1 MRFKFY
7 LRGIGLGILFSVLL
21 MTIAI
26 NIHKSEFLSDDEI
39 IKRAEVLGMEF
50 PEKKQDSNIDDTEN
64 TENILGTEINEILP
78 GETISSTQYINADTN
93 DEIENKI
100 DEDKKDEDKKDENN
114 KDTNNIDENN
124 KDQNNSEDIGADS
137 NSDSIDNSL
146 SSGDN
151 GLDIA
156 AGEQDKNDFVIIE
169 IKRGDVC
176 RSISEELMEL
186 NVVDDAEAFRK
197 YMGKKGYASKIH
209 TGKFK
214 IPKNASYDEIGKIL
228 TKK

>member
-1 MRFKFY
+1 M
-7 LRGIGLGILFSVLL
+7 
-21 MTIAI
+21 
-26 NIHKSEFLSDDEI
+26 
-39 IKRAEVLGMEF
+39 
-50 PEKKQDSNIDDTEN
+50 
-64 TENILGTEINEILP
+64 
-78 GETISSTQYINADTN
+78 
-93 DEIENKI
+93 
-100 DEDKKDEDKKDENN
+100 
-114 KDTNNIDENN
+114 
-124 KDQNNSEDIGADS
+124 
-137 NSDSIDNSL
+137 

-151 GLDIA
+151 GSDIA